1 MGASFPQLSDC
12 TRAAVVQLHR
22 QYTHS
27 RAVGRSENPRGVG
40 NSYKV
45 GMICSHPDRDKV
57 KYSEKA
63 TKVCEIFT
71 LLLSYIVPVKS
82 KAKILQNFVA
92 FSEYMNFKLIC
103 QNLVGHAP
111 RLRQPC
117 RVVVVRVVLA
127 FQLFS
132 WRQTKTTAKAAAGPR
147 AVDVTNFWQIL
158 FCGKQQW
165 RRRRQRRRRLPGS
178 SNSVEWGSGLQLHAL
193 KAMCRFPLSSSF
205 LQESSVRF
213 SNYYRPSPAKG
224 CSQFRSAYDKV
235 DWFEE
240 GCISDVLF

>member
-1 MGASFPQLSDC
+1 MLNDC
-12 TRAAVVQLHR
+12 F
-22 QYTHS
+22 S
-27 RAVGRSENPRGVG
+27 
-40 NSYKV
+40 
-45 GMICSHPDRDKV
+45 
-57 KYSEKA
+57 
-63 TKVCEIFT
+63 
-71 LLLSYIVPVKS
+71 
-82 KAKILQNFVA
+82 A
-92 FSEYMNFKLIC
+92 FSK
-103 QNLVGHAP
+103 
-111 RLRQPC
+111 RLGSYSTERTKWGLKGYSGKRQFS
-117 RVVVVRVVLA
+117 VVVVRVVLA

-158 FCGKQQW
+158 FCGKRQW
-165 RRRRQRRRRLPGS
+165 RRRRLPGS

-240 GCISDVLF
+240 GRFSDVFFNVFGSVPLLLPMSKFTGTSIN